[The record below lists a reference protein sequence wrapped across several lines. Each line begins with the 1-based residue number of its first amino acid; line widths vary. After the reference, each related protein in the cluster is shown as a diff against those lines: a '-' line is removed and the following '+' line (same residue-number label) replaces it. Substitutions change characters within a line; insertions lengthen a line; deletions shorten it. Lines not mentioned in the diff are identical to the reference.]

1 MNVKHPDGKRTI
13 VMVDRLEMIGDISTC
28 IEETGWVTIGY
39 VGSDRGLLVDIYEW
53 EAFVNLVS
61 EIDVIIKENKNGN

>member
-13 VMVDRLEMIGDISTC
+13 VMVDKLGIIADI
-28 IEETGWVTIGY
+28 ETGVDEPGWVTIGY
-39 VGSDRGLLVDIYEW
+39 VGSDRGLLVDVDEW
-53 EAFVNLVS
+53 EAFVNLVG